1 MNSAIAN
8 KQTRSLTGSI
18 AQFNLRQCLPYLYLT
33 PAVAM
38 YSAFFLLPTIQL
50 VYLSLHE
57 WDGLSPRRYVGLE
70 NFSKLFDDRF
80 FWNAF
85 QHNVVWMIAAVIV
98 PVLAGLLLALLLSR
112 TPLFGRVF
120 FRTVFFLP
128 QVLSSVTVAI
138 IWGWI
143 YNPAFGAANS
153 ALEIIG
159 LGFLKQQW
167 LGDRQLV
174 LPALF
179 IAWSWVHYGFTMV
192 VFIAALEG
200 IDEVYFDAAKV
211 DGANYLQQFRHIIL
225 PFIRGPLTTVVLVTA
240 IAAFQVFDLVYV
252 MTNGGPSRASSVVPL
267 YMIDNAFLFQKVGY
281 GSAIAVVLAL
291 FILVFSIIFMWARG
305 VLKEEQP

>member
-1 MNSAIAN
+1 MNSVIADN
-8 KQTRSLTGSI
+8 RAHFLAGVRSRTHLKQWS
-18 AQFNLRQCLPYLYLT
+18 PYLYLM
-33 PAVAM
+33 PALAM

-50 VYLSLHE
+50 VILSLHE
-57 WDGLSPRRYVGLE
+57 WDGLNPRRYVGLA
-70 NFSKLFDDRF
+70 NFSKLLQDQQ
-80 FWNAF
+80 FWGAF
-85 QHNVVWMIAAVIV
+85 EHSVVWMMAAVVV

-120 FRTVFFLP
+120 FRTIFFLP

-138 IWGWI
+138 IWDWV

-153 ALEIIG
+153 ILDMIG
-159 LGFLKQQW
+159 LGVLKQRW
-167 LGDRQLV
+167 LGDRNLV

-192 VFIAALEG
+192 IFIAAMEG

-211 DGANYLQQFRHIIL
+211 DGANRWQQFRHVVL
-225 PFIRGPLTTVVLVTA
+225 PFIRGPLTTVMLVTA

-252 MTNGGPSRASSVVPL
+252 MTNGGPAHASTVVPL

-281 GSAIAVVLAL
+281 GSAIAVMLAL
-291 FILVFSIIFMWARG
+291 FILVFSILFLWARG
-305 VLKEEQP
+305 VLREEQV

>member
-1 MNSAIAN
+1 
-8 KQTRSLTGSI
+8 
-18 AQFNLRQCLPYLYLT
+18 
-33 PAVAM
+33 
-38 YSAFFLLPTIQL
+38 
-50 VYLSLHE
+50 
-57 WDGLSPRRYVGLE
+57 
-70 NFSKLFDDRF
+70 
-80 FWNAF
+80 
-85 QHNVVWMIAAVIV
+85 
-98 PVLAGLLLALLLSR
+98 
-112 TPLFGRVF
+112 
-120 FRTVFFLP
+120 VFFLP

-153 ALEIIG
+153 ILDLIG
-159 LGFLKQQW
+159 FGFLKQQW

-252 MTNGGPSRASSVVPL
+252 MTNGGPARASSVVPL

-291 FILVFSIIFMWARG
+291 FILVFSIIFLWARG
-305 VLKEEQP
+305 VLKEEQL